1 MNTEEENNDNNKA
14 ASLNSEPGFRGLIAG
29 FAYTGPATRASSR
42 VKLPTGASVQVDE
55 WHKASSR
62 CARIFDKVTSDAT
75 KRSTKRSATV
85 VDTSSSKR
93 IRAAQT
99 TTVVTPLKE
108 VPDYL
113 EMDLDIVFCGFNPG
127 IQSSAR
133 GHHYAGSNNHF
144 WTCLTE
150 SGLVGSKVVTYK
162 DDARCPADF
171 SIGFTNIV
179 SRPTRGSS
187 DLSRKEMSAGADP
200 LYAKITAYRPKV
212 CCFVGKG
219 VYEAFSGKKK
229 IDLGLQAEK
238 VAATALFVVPSTSG
252 RVSAY
257 SKEDKLLLFRE
268 LKRVLDEMKGKSLVA
283 EDAIVQQPAPI

>member
-1 MNTEEENNDNNKA
+1 MSMNTEDDNNNNKTIH
-14 ASLNSEPGFRGLIAG
+14 SEPGFKGLIAG
-29 FAYTGPATRASSR
+29 FAYTGPAARASR
-42 VKLPTGASVQVDE
+42 LKLPVGANVQVDE
-55 WHKASSR
+55 QYKASSGS
-62 CARIFDKVTSDAT
+62 ARILDKVTSDAT
-75 KRSTKRSATV
+75 KRRTKRSATV
-85 VDTSSSKR
+85 LDTSSKR

-99 TTVVTPLKE
+99 ITPLKE

-113 EMDLDIVFCGFNPG
+113 EKDLDVVFCGFNPG
-127 IQSSAR
+127 IQSSTR

-144 WTCLTE
+144 WTCLSE
-150 SGLVGSKVVTYK
+150 SGLVGSTVVTYK

-187 DLSRKEMSAGADP
+187 DLSMKEMSAGADP
-200 LYAKITAYRPKV
+200 LYAKITTFRPKV

-229 IDLGLQAEK
+229 FELGLQAEK
-238 VAATALFVVPSTSG
+238 VGATALFVVPSTSG

-257 SKEDKLLLFRE
+257 SKEDKLLLFKE
-268 LKRVLDEMKGKSLVA
+268 LKRVLDEITASKSLFT
-283 EDAIVQQPAPI
+283 EDAILHQPENDLS